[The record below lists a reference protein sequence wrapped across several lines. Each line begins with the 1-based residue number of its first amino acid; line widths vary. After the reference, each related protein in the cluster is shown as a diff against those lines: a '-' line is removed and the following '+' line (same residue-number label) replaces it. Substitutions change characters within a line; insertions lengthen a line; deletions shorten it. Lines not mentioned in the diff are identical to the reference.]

1 MRGRCTEGYL
11 PSIQQVSAFWDSHLA
26 LKHDISCRIHNL
38 HMHNVSALDP
48 AALERTAQTGCGVS
62 FDGDI
67 YNSPGCLP
75 VRPVVGYLL

>member
-48 AALERTAQTGCGVS
+48 AALERVPRQVVE
-62 FDGDI
+62 
-67 YNSPGCLP
+67 SPSMEIFTTHLDACLCD
-75 VRPVVGYLL
+75 LL